1 MEFNTK
7 LSKLIARRKVIETR
21 KRLNKIVQSPFEI
34 NNTLK
39 TVYQNNVVDNNK
51 KYIITRQDYCRNFVT
66 INIDFIS
73 NMKYF
78 DKGANTIF
86 IHIDKQRSRKY
97 INVYL
102 DSLREFYNL
111 TNNEKNVLLYINS
124 IYNKTETYFI
134 VNSIFYNDCEDKTK
148 VPISSIKSVLYS
160 LKKKG
165 FISNYK
171 DKHNNIIK
179 GCYVIK

>member
-34 NNTLK
+34 NNTL
-39 TVYQNNVVDNNK
+39 
-51 KYIITRQDYCRNFVT
+51 
-66 INIDFIS
+66 
-73 NMKYF
+73 
-78 DKGANTIF
+78 
-86 IHIDKQRSRKY
+86 Y

-179 GCYVIK
+179 GCYIIK

>member
-1 MEFNTK
+1 MVSFKSYNINKYRNK
-7 LSKLIARRKVIETR
+7 L
-21 KRLNKIVQSPFEI
+21 
-34 NNTLK
+34 
-39 TVYQNNVVDNNK
+39 
-51 KYIITRQDYCRNFVT
+51 
-66 INIDFIS
+66 
-73 NMKYF
+73 
-78 DKGANTIF
+78 
-86 IHIDKQRSRKY
+86 IDKQRSRK
-97 INVYL
+97 
-102 DSLREFYNL
+102 
-111 TNNEKNVLLYINS
+111 YINS

-179 GCYVIK
+179 GCYIIK

>member
-1 MEFNTK
+1 MVSFKSYNINKYRNK
-7 LSKLIARRKVIETR
+7 L
-21 KRLNKIVQSPFEI
+21 
-34 NNTLK
+34 
-39 TVYQNNVVDNNK
+39 
-51 KYIITRQDYCRNFVT
+51 
-66 INIDFIS
+66 
-73 NMKYF
+73 
-78 DKGANTIF
+78 
-86 IHIDKQRSRKY
+86 IDKQRSRKY

-111 TNNEKNVLLYINS
+111 TNNEKNVLFYINS

-179 GCYVIK
+179 GCYIIKRNRACLGRNTIGKPFFFTRFKSSLFKYIFSYIFIRYNTKYIFIKFIITIIIW

>member
-66 INIDFIS
+66 INIDFNSNVIKFTEKDIIDEYIIS
-73 NMKYF
+73 VETFYNGLNVLYNFNVIKATTRKSVYIINHNIIFKGSIGDFIKEYNKYYENIDVIVN
-78 DKGANTIF
+78 DKG
-86 IHIDKQRSRKY
+86 K
-97 INVYL
+97 
-102 DSLREFYNL
+102 
-111 TNNEKNVLLYINS
+111 LY
-124 IYNKTETYFI
+124 
-134 VNSIFYNDCEDKTK
+134 
-148 VPISSIKSVLYS
+148 
-160 LKKKG
+160 
-165 FISNYK
+165 
-171 DKHNNIIK
+171 
-179 GCYVIK
+179 

>member
-66 INIDFIS
+66 INIDFNSNVIKFTEKDIIDEYSIS
-73 NMKYF
+73 VETFYNGLNVLYNFDVIKATTRKSVYVINHNIIFKGSIGDFIKEYNKYYENIDVIVN
-78 DKGANTIF
+78 DKG
-86 IHIDKQRSRKY
+86 K
-97 INVYL
+97 V
-102 DSLREFYNL
+102 
-111 TNNEKNVLLYINS
+111 VL
-124 IYNKTETYFI
+124 E
-134 VNSIFYNDCEDKTK
+134 
-148 VPISSIKSVLYS
+148 
-160 LKKKG
+160 
-165 FISNYK
+165 
-171 DKHNNIIK
+171 
-179 GCYVIK
+179 

>member
-39 TVYQNNVVDNNK
+39 TVYQNNVVDN
-51 KYIITRQDYCRNFVT
+51 
-66 INIDFIS
+66 
-73 NMKYF
+73 
-78 DKGANTIF
+78 
-86 IHIDKQRSRKY
+86 
-97 INVYL
+97 
-102 DSLREFYNL
+102 
-111 TNNEKNVLLYINS
+111 
-124 IYNKTETYFI
+124 NKTETYFI

-179 GCYVIK
+179 SCYIIK

>member
-1 MEFNTK
+1 MVSFKSYNINKYRNK
-7 LSKLIARRKVIETR
+7 L
-21 KRLNKIVQSPFEI
+21 
-34 NNTLK
+34 
-39 TVYQNNVVDNNK
+39 
-51 KYIITRQDYCRNFVT
+51 
-66 INIDFIS
+66 
-73 NMKYF
+73 
-78 DKGANTIF
+78 
-86 IHIDKQRSRKY
+86 IDKQRNRKY

-124 IYNKTETYFI
+124 IY
-134 VNSIFYNDCEDKTK
+134 DKTK

>member
-39 TVYQNNVVDNNK
+39 TVYQNNVVDNN
-51 KYIITRQDYCRNFVT
+51 
-66 INIDFIS
+66 
-73 NMKYF
+73 
-78 DKGANTIF
+78 
-86 IHIDKQRSRKY
+86 RKY

-111 TNNEKNVLLYINS
+111 TNNEKNVLLY
-124 IYNKTETYFI
+124 
-134 VNSIFYNDCEDKTK
+134 
-148 VPISSIKSVLYS
+148 
-160 LKKKG
+160 
-165 FISNYK
+165 
-171 DKHNNIIK
+171 NIIK

>member
-66 INIDFIS
+66 INIDIII
-73 NMKYF
+73 N
-78 DKGANTIF
+78 DKG
-86 IHIDKQRSRKY
+86 
-97 INVYL
+97 
-102 DSLREFYNL
+102 
-111 TNNEKNVLLYINS
+111 
-124 IYNKTETYFI
+124 
-134 VNSIFYNDCEDKTK
+134 K

-179 GCYVIK
+179 GCYIIK

>member
-34 NNTLK
+34 NNT
-39 TVYQNNVVDNNK
+39 
-51 KYIITRQDYCRNFVT
+51 F
-66 INIDFIS
+66 
-73 NMKYF
+73 
-78 DKGANTIF
+78 
-86 IHIDKQRSRKY
+86 
-97 INVYL
+97 
-102 DSLREFYNL
+102 
-111 TNNEKNVLLYINS
+111 
-124 IYNKTETYFI
+124 FI

-171 DKHNNIIK
+171 DKHNNNIK

>member
-78 DKGANTIF
+78 DKGA
-86 IHIDKQRSRKY
+86 KK
-97 INVYL
+97 
-102 DSLREFYNL
+102 EFYNL

-124 IYNKTETYFI
+124 IYDKTKTYFI

-160 LKKKG
+160 LKRKG

-171 DKHNNIIK
+171 DKHNNNIK

>member
-51 KYIITRQDYCRNFVT
+51 K
-66 INIDFIS
+66 
-73 NMKYF
+73 
-78 DKGANTIF
+78 
-86 IHIDKQRSRKY
+86 
-97 INVYL
+97 
-102 DSLREFYNL
+102 
-111 TNNEKNVLLYINS
+111 
-124 IYNKTETYFI
+124 
-134 VNSIFYNDCEDKTK
+134 
-148 VPISSIKSVLYS
+148 
-160 LKKKG
+160 KG

-171 DKHNNIIK
+171 DKYNNIIK

>member
-7 LSKLIARRKVIETR
+7 LSKLIARRKVIET
-21 KRLNKIVQSPFEI
+21 
-34 NNTLK
+34 
-39 TVYQNNVVDNNK
+39 
-51 KYIITRQDYCRNFVT
+51 
-66 INIDFIS
+66 
-73 NMKYF
+73 
-78 DKGANTIF
+78 
-86 IHIDKQRSRKY
+86 
-97 INVYL
+97 L

-179 GCYVIK
+179 GCYIIK

>member
-1 MEFNTK
+1 MVSFKSYNINRYRNK
-7 LSKLIARRKVIETR
+7 L
-21 KRLNKIVQSPFEI
+21 
-34 NNTLK
+34 
-39 TVYQNNVVDNNK
+39 
-51 KYIITRQDYCRNFVT
+51 
-66 INIDFIS
+66 
-73 NMKYF
+73 
-78 DKGANTIF
+78 
-86 IHIDKQRSRKY
+86 IDKQRSRK
-97 INVYL
+97 
-102 DSLREFYNL
+102 
-111 TNNEKNVLLYINS
+111 YINS

-179 GCYVIK
+179 GCYIIK

>member
-39 TVYQNNVVDNNK
+39 TVYQNN
-51 KYIITRQDYCRNFVT
+51 
-66 INIDFIS
+66 
-73 NMKYF
+73 
-78 DKGANTIF
+78 
-86 IHIDKQRSRKY
+86 
-97 INVYL
+97 
-102 DSLREFYNL
+102 
-111 TNNEKNVLLYINS
+111 
-124 IYNKTETYFI
+124 I

-179 GCYVIK
+179 GCYIIK